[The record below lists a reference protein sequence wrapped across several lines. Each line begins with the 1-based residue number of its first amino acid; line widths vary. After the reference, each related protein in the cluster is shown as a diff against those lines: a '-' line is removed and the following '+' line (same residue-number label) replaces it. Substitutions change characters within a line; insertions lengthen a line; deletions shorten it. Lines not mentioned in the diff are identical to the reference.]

1 MQQIRHT
8 SASLERSALCS
19 WFVRCL
25 RLTMPVSRWRMNS
38 SVRTACKELMQMDWK
53 VTNNET
59 KSTRDDKTW

>member
-1 MQQIRHT
+1 
-8 SASLERSALCS
+8 
-19 WFVRCL
+19 
-25 RLTMPVSRWRMNS
+25 MPVSRWRMNS